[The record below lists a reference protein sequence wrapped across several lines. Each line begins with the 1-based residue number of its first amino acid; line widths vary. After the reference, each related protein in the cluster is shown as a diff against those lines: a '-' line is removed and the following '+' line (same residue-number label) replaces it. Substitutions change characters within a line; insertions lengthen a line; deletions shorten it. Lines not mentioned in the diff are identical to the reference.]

1 MRSGHGHLA
10 QNLRHHTALL
20 SRRSR
25 VIRPGPLGPYDRPV
39 GDLPERVRLVI
50 FDLDGVVYRGHEPI
64 AGARE
69 LVAWLHAA
77 GVAVRFATNNS
88 MVTRA
93 GYVER
98 LGQMGIPT
106 AIEEVVTS
114 TSATVEHL
122 RRHAP
127 DVRSVLAIGAD
138 GMRTELG
145 DAGLDVVMA
154 DAAAAERPGGPLGRR
169 FDAVIVGLDPHVD
182 YGRLSAAMSA
192 VAAGARLIATNADA
206 RYPTA
211 VGFLPGA
218 GSILAALVTATGATP
233 EIVGKPAPAMFTA
246 TIEASAIAASEAVV
260 VGDNPDADVVGAH
273 RAGCAAILVLTGVAD
288 ASAAAALEGER
299 LPEAIA
305 DGPDEVRALLAAR
318 ISG

>member
-1 MRSGHGHLA
+1 
-10 QNLRHHTALL
+10 
-20 SRRSR
+20 
-25 VIRPGPLGPYDRPV
+25 LGPYDRPV

-218 GSILAALVTATGATP
+218 GSILAALVTATGETP

-246 TIEASAIAASEAVV
+246 TIEASGIAASEAVV

>member
-1 MRSGHGHLA
+1 M
-10 QNLRHHTALL
+10 
-20 SRRSR
+20 
-25 VIRPGPLGPYDRPV
+25 
-39 GDLPERVRLVI
+39 
-50 FDLDGVVYRGHEPI
+50 YRGHEPI

-106 AIEEVVTS
+106 AVEEVVTS